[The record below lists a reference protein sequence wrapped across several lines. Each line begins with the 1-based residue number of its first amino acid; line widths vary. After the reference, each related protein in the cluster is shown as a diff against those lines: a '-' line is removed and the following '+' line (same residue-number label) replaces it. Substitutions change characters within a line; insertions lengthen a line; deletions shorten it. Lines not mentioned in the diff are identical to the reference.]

1 MVTNP
6 QSWTVRCTE
15 QRLIQ
20 AKYSETRERNI
31 LLYWGKKRNGVVG
44 EGEDELQWPAERKC
58 ASGEGE
64 GGLLWLVG
72 AEVLAD
78 AELLWFAGNGLHRA
92 EGEELGPN
100 SSAASPSS
108 HR

>member
-1 MVTNP
+1 ML
-6 QSWTVRCTE
+6 SWV
-15 QRLIQ
+15 
-20 AKYSETRERNI
+20 
-31 LLYWGKKRNGVVG
+31 KKRKWAAG

-78 AELLWFAGNGLHRA
+78 AELLWPAEEGLQWLAGGGLHRA
-92 EGEELGPN
+92 KGEELGPT
-100 SSAASPSS
+100 SAASPSS
-108 HR
+108 HRWSVLLDSSQWLIHS